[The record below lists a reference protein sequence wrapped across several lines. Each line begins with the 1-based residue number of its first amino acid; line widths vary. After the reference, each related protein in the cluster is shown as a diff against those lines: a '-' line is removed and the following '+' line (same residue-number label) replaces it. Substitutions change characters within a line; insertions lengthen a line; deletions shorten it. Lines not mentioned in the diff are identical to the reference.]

1 MTPLFL
7 TIAPLAFFWIFCPW
21 MVIGYPLSEQA

>member
-21 MVIGYPLSEQA
+21 MVVADPLSEQA